1 MPPSIFPCLQFIFSL
16 LLCSLSL
23 SSISDNINML
33 IVLIVCR
40 VISLAC
46 LPVVVCRV
54 YILCCCRRSLSSSS
68 SHFYLFSCGVC
79 ERGKKWK
86 IKCGKMIISLSLSC
100 SLCSAVL
107 FLLLVLSFR
116 WHWWLIALI
125 LSYLSCCS
133 CEEGKKWFVCMEFIS
148 FFFAA
153 VCGNYW
159 NMQIFRCFW
168 GNSLTIFL
176 TSRANW
182 WEIFNP
188 LINFNVSH
196 VYTHRKSSSEQNC
209 AVRREKALG
218 GLKAWKRVRCV
229 CTIKDWKT

>member
-1 MPPSIFPCLQFIFSL
+1 MWMGMVIKGKKETKGNGWMPSIFPCLQFIFSL
-16 LLCSLSL
+16 LLCCSLSL
-23 SSISDNINML
+23 PSQITLTCSLFSLFVVSS
-33 IVLIVCR
+33 VLP
-40 VISLAC
+40 AC

-54 YILCCCRRSLSSSS
+54 YILCCCRRSFSSSS
-68 SHFYLFSCGVC
+68 SRFYLFSCGVC

-86 IKCGKMIISLSLSC
+86 IKSGKMIISLSLSC

-168 GNSLTIFL
+168 EILWQFFSPQELTDERYS
-176 TSRANW
+176 T
-182 WEIFNP
+182 P
-188 LINFNVSH
+188 
-196 VYTHRKSSSEQNC
+196 
-209 AVRREKALG
+209 
-218 GLKAWKRVRCV
+218 
-229 CTIKDWKT
+229 